1 MSVINKLYSGIKY
14 IAPHMS
20 PVVKGTKPSSPL
32 VLKGLKL
39 DTAEFRTAEQI
50 AQDIKNAYTE
60 YSKSPYINQLLREN
74 APLSEANKKLI
85 SNLKLAINRSEPLTG
100 KFVRGITGTRK
111 MRVTPENIEKF
122 VFNNP
127 GFTSTTPI
135 ENKSFAS
142 SFSYEGNGAMLTFEI
157 TKPMKAYKASNY
169 EVLFDTQAFTPDKF
183 KIIHEGGSNYRV
195 VQK

>member
-1 MSVINKLYSGIKY
+1 MSVINKLYLGIKY

-20 PVVKGTKPSSPL
+20 PTYKGIKPSSPL
-32 VLKGLKL
+32 FVKGLKL
-39 DTAEFRTAEQI
+39 DTTQFRSVEQI
-50 AQDIKNAYTE
+50 AQDIKKAYTE
-60 YSKSPYINQLLREN
+60 YSHSAYINQLLREN
-74 APLSEANKKLI
+74 APLSRANKELI
-85 SNLKLAINRSEPLTG
+85 ANLKLAINRSEPLTG

-111 MRVTPENIEKF
+111 MRITPENIEKF

-142 SFSYEGNGAMLTFEI
+142 CFSYEGNGAMLTFEI

-169 EVLFDTQAFTPDKF
+169 EVLFDTRAFTPDKF
-183 KIIHEGGSNYRV
+183 KIIHEGGNNYRV